1 MAVKSSGA
9 LAIQGDI
16 VAEFGGSQ
24 PHSLSE
30 YYGGA
35 GLVPAGAN
43 PGVAT
48 SGAINMNS
56 FYGTVAATV
65 LTISSN
71 TNNYNIKSSAVAAG
85 GDVGTPV
92 ILTIN
97 SGVTVGSTSSSNP
110 AMKTDTGW
118 SNGVTINITNNGS
131 IVGAAGSDTTT
142 NPSSGGGNGGG
153 SNTHPNQG
161 GQYPAGSAGQAHSGS
176 AGSSNNGGNA
186 FEHSQTGNDY
196 LSVVFATAGTRT
208 GGAAGQATFKGN
220 GGGGGAEGGGGSDRA
235 CHHGGQGG
243 CRVGVGLV

>member
-153 SNTHPNQG
+153 
-161 GQYPAGSAGQAHSGS
+161 
-176 AGSSNNGGNA
+176 GGN
-186 FEHSQTGNDY
+186 STG
-196 LSVVFATAGTRT
+196 VAGTVNT
-208 GGAAGQATFKGN
+208 GS
-220 GGGGGAEGGGGSDRA
+220 GGGGGSATSPAPSTVGGSGGSGIVIVRA
-235 CHHGGQGG
+235 PSTTTFAVSPGTNSTSTHPGGDKLATFTVSGTLT
-243 CRVGVGLV
+243 VS

>member
-92 ILTIN
+92 ILTIITLKLK
-97 SGVTVGSTSSSNP
+97 SIKTP
-110 AMKTDTGW
+110 ASPKQSKALTKAW
-118 SNGVTINITNNGS
+118 
-131 IVGAAGSDTTT
+131 
-142 NPSSGGGNGGG
+142 PK
-153 SNTHPNQG
+153 Q
-161 GQYPAGSAGQAHSGS
+161 
-176 AGSSNNGGNA
+176 
-186 FEHSQTGNDY
+186 
-196 LSVVFATAGTRT
+196 
-208 GGAAGQATFKGN
+208 K
-220 GGGGGAEGGGGSDRA
+220 
-235 CHHGGQGG
+235 
-243 CRVGVGLV
+243 